1 MGGPTADMTWEGEQL
16 AVWCDR
22 SATGTY
28 DDYVTERKLRDLAR
42 EMAPRR
48 FEPPHRVAY
57 AWQVAVFDPA
67 EHVVIRYW
75 CREHNVSIV
84 DFWRGFYPQ
93 HKDELTVQPRKPPT
107 PSSRRSIYWVGNDA
121 MALWRAR

>member
-1 MGGPTADMTWEGEQL
+1 MWY
-16 AVWCDR
+16 DR
-22 SATGTY
+22 SATRTY

-42 EMAPRR
+42 EMAPSR

-93 HKDELTVQPRKPPT
+93 QEDELTVAETTNPELAQVHLLG
-107 PSSRRSIYWVGNDA
+107 WQ
-121 MALWRAR
+121 